1 MFPSYIMSSQ
11 PEILGT
17 LLFDLNCPLCII
29 SPSLLTSIKGV
40 GFSDA
45 LQGKGILWL
54 GLDLQWHLVVPHKVG
69 CWQPGGTAPWPKPG
83 TGAPG
88 PQHWP
93 AQIFQGTHL
102 HLGQL
107 NAQAGDQTHTSSCGT
122 RGNFRNPFLHKD
134 KQTLKI
140 RSLHREPVGGLCSPA
155 KPGCF

>member
-54 GLDLQWHLVVPHKVG
+54 GLDLQ
-69 CWQPGGTAPWPKPG
+69 
-83 TGAPG
+83 
-88 PQHWP
+88 
-93 AQIFQGTHL
+93 
-102 HLGQL
+102 
-107 NAQAGDQTHTSSCGT
+107 
-122 RGNFRNPFLHKD
+122 
-134 KQTLKI
+134 
-140 RSLHREPVGGLCSPA
+140 
-155 KPGCF
+155 